1 MVLIVPDTYLV
12 SLNFQSGGQPV
23 TNVIGIRTD
32 THNTS
37 YVTEKVL
44 AAWNMTA
51 GPKVRQQSTTVATD
65 VRAMWLGAAD
75 GEVYVRPATGGGTL
89 TDNKSTNAACALVT
103 IGSSSRA
110 RTSKGRLYFG
120 PLGEPQIDAD
130 GRTVA
135 ASYRTLLQAS
145 FESFK
150 NQLTADDLEWVVI
163 SRKLQSAS
171 PVQQIAVQS
180 VIATQRRRI
189 R

>member
-23 TNVIGIRTD
+23 TNVIGIRTND
-32 THNTS
+32 HNSS

-44 AAWNMTA
+44 AAWNIA
-51 GPKVRQQSTTVATD
+51 NGPKVRQQSTTVAVD

-75 GEVYVRPATGGGTL
+75 GEVYIRPATGGGTL
-89 TDNKSTNAACALVT
+89 TDNKSTNGACAL
-103 IGSSSRA
+103 ISLGNASRA
-110 RTSKGRLYFG
+110 KTSKGRMYFG

-135 ASYRTLLQAS
+135 AAYRTSLQAS
-145 FESFK
+145 MEAFK
-150 NQLTADDLEWVVI
+150 NQLIVDDLEWVII

-171 PVQQIAVQS
+171 PVTQISVQS
-180 VIATQRRRI
+180 IIATQRRRI